1 VKDQLR
7 ATLSEPS
14 PPSTDPVAQ
23 PLVRLDHQLAA
34 RGWLGVPVGGD
45 HPLADA
51 PGGLDLDVHIDGEQR
66 RESGGLLVGEQVG
79 PGVQGSPGTVE
90 RVVLTA
96 AAAGRGG
103 SSPLAVAEKKGT
115 MILLAL
121 GRARWASEIWGVI
134 LLPPLWLTW
143 DLAGRG
149 RWLSLIRPLL
159 GSSGRQGRAL
169 G

>member
-1 VKDQLR
+1 MLAGFGLWQI
-7 ATLSEPS
+7 
-14 PPSTDPVAQ
+14 
-23 PLVRLDHQLAA
+23 DH
-34 RGWLGVPVGGD
+34 PVGRS
-45 HPLADA
+45 AT
-51 PGGLDLDVHIDGEQR
+51 DGEQG

-103 SSPLAVAEKKGT
+103 SSLLAVAEKKGT

-134 LLPPLWLTW
+134 RFRPYGSPGTRP
-143 DLAGRG
+143 DEHAGC
-149 RWLSLIRPLL
+149 L
-159 GSSGRQGRAL
+159 
-169 G
+169 

>member
-45 HPLADA
+45 HPLLDV
-51 PGGLDLDVHIDGEQR
+51 PGGLDLDVLIDGEQG
-66 RESGGLLVGEQVG
+66 RESGGLLVGEQACT
-79 PGVQGSPGTVE
+79 GVQGSPGTVE

-103 SSPLAVAEKKGT
+103 SSPLAVAEKKG
-115 MILLAL
+115 MIILLAP
-121 GRARWASEIWGVI
+121 GRARSVSEIWGVI
-134 LLPPLWLTW
+134 SLPPLWLTW

-159 GSSGRQGRAL
+159 GNVGRQGRAL

>member
-34 RGWLGVPVGGD
+34 RGWVGVPVGGD
-45 HPLADA
+45 HPLVDA
-51 PGGLDLDVHIDGEQR
+51 PGGPDLDVLINSEQG
-66 RESGGLLVGEQVG
+66 RESGGLLVSLQVG
-79 PGVQGSPGTVE
+79 TGVQGSPGTVE
-90 RVVLTA
+90 RVVLT

-115 MILLAL
+115 MILLAP

-134 LLPPLWLTW
+134 SLPPLWLTW

-159 GSSGRQGRAL
+159 GNSGRQGRAL